1 MADVRAPRL
10 IRRLRSLLTLAGI
23 TLVLGGCSPMDD
35 LLVAIFG
42 RSMRDQPSFDPYE
55 NPQLPPAGS
64 VPFASGNF
72 PAGPDQVNLGQ
83 AEGVAQPEPFTQGE
97 LVQQIPRVV
106 NMVNPVPATPESLAR
121 GQEMYARTCVPCH
134 GTGGLGDGPVTL
146 AGMLPMSL
154 LTEQARGYTDG
165 YLYGM
170 IRVGRGL
177 MPSYGHQI
185 THFDR
190 WHLVNYVRSLQGSGA
205 GPADADDNQ

>member
-1 MADVRAPRL
+1 
-10 IRRLRSLLTLAGI
+10 
-23 TLVLGGCSPMDD
+23 MDD

-83 AEGVAQPEPFTQGE
+83 PDGVAQPEPFTQGE
-97 LVQQIPRVV
+97 LVQQIPRIVD
-106 NMVNPVPATPESLAR
+106 MVNPVPSTPASLER
-121 GQEMYARTCVPCH
+121 GQELYVRACVPCH
-134 GTGGLGDGPVTL
+134 GTGGLGDGPVTQ

-154 LTEQARGYTDG
+154 LTDQAIGLADG
-165 YLYGM
+165 YIYGM

-177 MPSYGHQI
+177 MPAYGHQL

-190 WHLVNYVRSLQGSGA
+190 WHLVNYVRSLQGVTG
-205 GPADADDNQ
+205 GPADADDNE